1 MLVLSQD
8 VDWPEIESIV
18 KKLSNK
24 ISKLPKTFTSITTV
38 SRGGL
43 IPARLIADQLDIEK
57 IFVDK
62 RKIDSNSLFVDD
74 IFDTGETFDEI
85 IKRVDVPSKLVFVTL
100 FARRGKK
107 YPKQLVYGKKTNNNA
122 YVVFPWDKL
131 EFKRSQK

>member
-1 MLVLSQD
+1 MSQD
-8 VDWPEIESIV
+8 VNWPEIETIV
-18 KKLSNK
+18 KKLSDK
-24 ISKLPKTFTSITTV
+24 ISKLPQTFSSITTV

-43 IPARLIADQLDIEK
+43 IPARLVADQLDIKK

-62 RKIDSNSLFVDD
+62 KKINSNSLFVDD
-74 IFDTGETFDEI
+74 IFDTGDTFNEI
-85 IKRVDVPSKLVFVTL
+85 IKRVDDPSKLVFVTL

-107 YPKQLVYGKKTNNNA
+107 YPKQLLYGKKTNNNA

>member
-1 MLVLSQD
+1 MSQD
-8 VDWPEIESIV
+8 VDWFEIESII

-43 IPARLIADQLDIEK
+43 IPARLIADQLDIKK

-62 RKIDSNSLFVDD
+62 RKINSNSLFVDD
-74 IFDTGETFDEI
+74 IYDTGDTFDEI
-85 IKRVDVPSKLVFVTL
+85 IKRVDLPSKFVFVTL

-107 YPKQLVYGKKTNNNA
+107 YPKQLLYGKKTNNNA

-131 EFKRSQK
+131 EFKRSEK